1 MGKKTKILVV
11 DDEPEF
17 TADLQAALEAKGWQV
32 VIVSNSEQVQKTVP
46 HEKPDLIVLGTIV
59 PRGDAFLLH
68 QWLKNAPSSKD
79 LPLIIVDAPLEKR
92 LIKGWLMQEGLQLE
106 AEDYVSK
113 PIEPASLVSRIVKL
127 LDRATKRIRVLVVD
141 DHPVVREGIRAL
153 LSLQRDIEVVGEAV
167 DGQDAI
173 EKVLRF
179 SPDIALMD
187 IIMPVMNGLEA
198 TKRICQECPQ
208 TKVLILTQFDEQE
221 NMFVARQV
229 GAYGFIPKS
238 AASSDLM
245 TGIRAV
251 SGGRYFPPSFAY
263 VLANWPEGPP
273 QEKAR
278 Q

>member
-1 MGKKTKILVV
+1 MGKKIKILVV

-17 TADLQAALEAKGWQV
+17 TADLQAALKSKDWEV
-32 VIVSNSEQVQKTVP
+32 VTVTNSEQVRKAVP
-46 HEKPDLIVLGTIV
+46 YEKPDLIVLGTIV

-68 QWLKNAPSSKD
+68 QWLKNDPSSSH
-79 LPLIIVDAPLEKR
+79 LPLIVVDAPLEKR
-92 LIKGWLMQEGLQLE
+92 LLKGWLMQEGLQLE

-113 PIEPASLVSRIVKL
+113 PIESASLVPRIVKL

-141 DHPVVREGIRAL
+141 DHPVVRDGIRAL
-153 LSLQRDIEVVGEAV
+153 LSLQRDIEVVSEAV

-173 EKVLRF
+173 EKVIRF

-187 IIMPVMNGLEA
+187 IVMPVMSGLEA
-198 TKRICQECPQ
+198 TKRICKECPQ

-251 SGGRYFPPSFAY
+251 SDGRYFPPSFAY
-263 VLANWPEGPP
+263 VLANWPEGPS
-273 QEKAR
+273 QEKAK